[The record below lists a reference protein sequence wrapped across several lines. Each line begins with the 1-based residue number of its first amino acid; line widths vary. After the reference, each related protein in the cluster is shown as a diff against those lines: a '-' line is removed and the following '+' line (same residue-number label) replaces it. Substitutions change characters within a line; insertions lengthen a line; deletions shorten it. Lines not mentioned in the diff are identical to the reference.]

1 MRATRAVTALAVLT
15 VVLAGCTAQD
25 GPEGTPAA
33 TTPETDTPGPEPTT
47 EAPDPEPTE
56 DAAATP
62 TDLPADVLPT
72 TSGLAVEAEPR
83 EEDDE
88 VTAWRLGCSEQVPA
102 DATAMRTVSWGTGE
116 LEAPVA
122 VHQVAVFADA
132 EQATAAADDLAA
144 AMQECADAPAEAN
157 TTYLL
162 EPVDVGAQGYGLATD
177 YYGTAEGGDLDG
189 VIGTY
194 LVAFRRGNAVA
205 LVASEGGEG
214 NVAEVR
220 ESVVAESMAA
230 WEGLCRYDSAGC

>member
-1 MRATRAVTALAVLT
+1 MRATRAVTSLAVLT

-25 GPEGTPAA
+25 DPEETPAA
-33 TTPETDTPGPEPTT
+33 TTPQTDTPEPEPTT

-56 DAAATP
+56 APAATP

-83 EEDDE
+83 EEADE
-88 VTAWRLGCSEQVPA
+88 VTAWRLMCSDPVPEA
-102 DATAMRTVSWGTGE
+102 ATAMRTVSWGTGE

-132 EQATAAADDLAA
+132 DQAVAAADDLVA
-144 AMQECADAPAEAN
+144 AMQECADAPAEAA

-162 EPVDVGAQGYGLATD
+162 EPVEVGAQGHGLASD

-194 LVAFRRGNAVA
+194 LATFRRGNAVA

-220 ESVVAESMAA
+220 EAVLAESMAA
-230 WEGLCRYDSAGC
+230 WEGLCRYESAGC